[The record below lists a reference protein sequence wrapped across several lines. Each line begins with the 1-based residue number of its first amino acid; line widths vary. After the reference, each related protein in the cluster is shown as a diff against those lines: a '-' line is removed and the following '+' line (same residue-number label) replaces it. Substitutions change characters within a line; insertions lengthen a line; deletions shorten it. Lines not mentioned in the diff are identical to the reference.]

1 MSIAND
7 CYRKTDEECQRY
19 PTAERPD
26 VEQPNTLNDIYS
38 DVFGNEFYNYSKT
51 YVRCSIDCNEV
62 TTTPPTDPKSRVPG
76 VLYVQKLNG
85 TDYVRN
91 GIDNQPCT
99 STDPTDGLCNIFQFD
114 AGDWERKDYENND
127 PTESQQLN
135 RNMYIPRDY
144 IPRYVDNTQKSGVC
158 KFPLVFTP
166 GEEPDVYINDYEF
179 TYEDGKFVAREE
191 GLDDLVEPEDYT
203 VIYS

>member
-26 VEQPNTLNDIYS
+26 VEQPNTLNDIFS

-51 YVRCSIDCNEV
+51 YVRRNIDCQIV
-62 TTTPPTDPKSRVPG
+62 TATPPSNPKDRVPG
-76 VLYVQKLNG
+76 TLYVQQLNG

-114 AGDWERKDYENND
+114 AGDWERKDYDNNN
-127 PTESQQLN
+127 PTESQQVN

-158 KFPLVFTP
+158 KFPLVFVA
-166 GEEPDVYINDYEF
+166 GVQPDVFINDYEF
-179 TYEDGKFVAREE
+179 TYEDGKFVARED

-203 VIYS
+203 TIYS

>member
-26 VEQPNTLNDIYS
+26 VEQPNTLNDIFS

-51 YVRCSIDCNEV
+51 YVRCGIDCNEV
-62 TTTPPTDPKSRVPG
+62 TTTPPADPKSRVPG

-91 GIDNQPCT
+91 DIDNLPCT
-99 STDPTDGLCNIFQFD
+99 STNPNDGLCDLFQFD
-114 AGDWERKDYENND
+114 AGAWERKTYDNLD
-127 PTESQQLN
+127 PLESQREN